1 MVIEAAIGA
10 VAEVA
15 TEGIAEAAVVE
26 AAEVTV
32 TEISGATELS
42 ETLSAI
48 QKEVP
53 REIINEGVDAIL
65 QDEAFRA
72 EILEESTK
80 ISIVNDHLEGSVHPE
95 TKVPFIKKEV
105 EIDGESKIL
114 DFPDFSEHCRF
125 ETQLPENLHKANDYQ
140 HSKHCNEQ
148 LRQALENGS
157 LDPEQFTDRQL
168 ERIRNG
174 DKPEGYTW
182 HHHEEPGRMQLV
194 DYEIHARTPHIGG
207 RSLWGGGS
215 EAR

>member
-1 MVIEAAIGA
+1 MVVETAVAAIAAEGVAEA

-15 TEGIAEAAVVE
+15 SEVIAESS
-26 AAEVTV
+26 
-32 TEISGATELS
+32 ISGAAELS

-53 REIINEGVDAIL
+53 REIINERVDAIL

-140 HSKHCNEQ
+140 HSKYCNEQ
-148 LRQALENGS
+148 LRQAFENGS
-157 LDPEQFTDRQL
+157 LDPEQFTDRQR
-168 ERIRNG
+168 ERIRDG
-174 DKPEGYTW
+174 YTPERYTW
-182 HHHEEPGRMQLV
+182 HHHEDLGRMQLV
-194 DYEIHARTPHIGG
+194 DSEIHAKTPHIGG
-207 RSLWGGGS
+207 RSLWGGGR